1 MECII
6 YNLQCIIRGFDC
18 RIITLLE
25 ILIQTWHINI
35 VKTTFNLFLTVC
47 ISGIILFNPEMQA
60 QTKTNLEVFY
70 SLTDSLVS
78 DINSELPETK
88 NQILLTL
95 NNGEVYSIFNNN
107 IKSDFIKSGKKVW
120 DVPPDEINIPEVNIV
135 IESASVNY
143 GEVFKDGWFGSYY
156 TNRQLTL
163 KGNYLQTFSD
173 KGKQDFN
180 LVYSDSI
187 LVDQIGELENAS
199 FPFTQGQIPSEP
211 FLSGLAEPI
220 LAIGTAAAMV
230 ILFFSVRSK

>member
-1 MECII
+1 
-6 YNLQCIIRGFDC
+6 
-18 RIITLLE
+18 
-25 ILIQTWHINI
+25 
-35 VKTTFNLFLTVC
+35 
-47 ISGIILFNPEMQA
+47 MQA

-173 KGKQDFN
+173 NGKQDFN

>member
-1 MECII
+1 M
-6 YNLQCIIRGFDC
+6 
-18 RIITLLE
+18 
-25 ILIQTWHINI
+25 
-35 VKTTFNLFLTVC
+35 
-47 ISGIILFNPEMQA
+47 SGIILFNPEMQA

-78 DINSELPETK
+78 DINSEIPTSK
-88 NQILLTL
+88 NDILLSL

>member
-1 MECII
+1 M
-6 YNLQCIIRGFDC
+6 
-18 RIITLLE
+18 
-25 ILIQTWHINI
+25 
-35 VKTTFNLFLTVC
+35 
-47 ISGIILFNPEMQA
+47 SGIVLFNHDMQA

-78 DINSELPETK
+78 DINSELPEAK
-88 NQILLTL
+88 NQILLSL

-107 IKSDFIKSGKKVW
+107 IKTDFIKSGKKVW

-156 TNRQLTL
+156 TNRQLSL

-173 KGKQDFN
+173 KGKQNFN

-211 FLSGLAEPI
+211 FLSGLVEPI

>member
-1 MECII
+1 M
-6 YNLQCIIRGFDC
+6 
-18 RIITLLE
+18 
-25 ILIQTWHINI
+25 
-35 VKTTFNLFLTVC
+35 
-47 ISGIILFNPEMQA
+47 SGIILFNPEMQS
-60 QTKTNLEVFY
+60 QTKTNLELFY

-78 DINSELPETK
+78 DINSELPEAK

-107 IKSDFIKSGKKVW
+107 IKTDFIKSGKKVW

-135 IESASVNY
+135 IESVSVNY

-156 TNRQLTL
+156 TNRQLSL

-173 KGKQDFN
+173 KGKQNFN

-211 FLSGLAEPI
+211 FLSGLVEPI

>member
-6 YNLQCIIRGFDC
+6 FNLQCLINDF
-18 RIITLLE
+18 ITGNSSLLE
-25 ILIQTWHINI
+25 ILIQTLHINI
-35 VKTTFNLFLTVC
+35 VKTTFNLFLALC
-47 ISGIILFNPEMQA
+47 MSGIILFNPEMQA

-78 DINSELPETK
+78 DINSELPEAK
-88 NQILLTL
+88 NQILLSL

-107 IKSDFIKSGKKVW
+107 IKTDFIKSGKKVW

-156 TNRQLTL
+156 TNRQLSL

-173 KGKQDFN
+173 KGKQNFN

-211 FLSGLAEPI
+211 FLSGLVEPI

>member
-6 YNLQCIIRGFDC
+6 YNLHCIISGFGC

-35 VKTTFNLFLTVC
+35 VKTTFNLFLAVC
-47 ISGIILFNPEMQA
+47 MSGIILFNPEMQS

-78 DINSELPETK
+78 DINSELPEAK
-88 NQILLTL
+88 NQILLSL

-107 IKSDFIKSGKKVW
+107 IKTDFIKSGKKVW

-156 TNRQLTL
+156 TNRQLSL

-173 KGKQDFN
+173 KGKQNFN

>member
-1 MECII
+1 M
-6 YNLQCIIRGFDC
+6 
-18 RIITLLE
+18 
-25 ILIQTWHINI
+25 
-35 VKTTFNLFLTVC
+35 
-47 ISGIILFNPEMQA
+47 SGIILFNPEMQS

-78 DINSELPETK
+78 DINSELPEAK
-88 NQILLTL
+88 NQILLSL

-107 IKSDFIKSGKKVW
+107 IKTDFIKSGKKVW

-156 TNRQLTL
+156 TNRQLSL

-173 KGKQDFN
+173 KGKQNFN

-211 FLSGLAEPI
+211 FLSGLVEPI

>member
-1 MECII
+1 MN
-6 YNLQCIIRGFDC
+6 NLQCIIYSFGC
-18 RIITLLE
+18 RILTLLE
-25 ILIQTWHINI
+25 ILIQSWHINI
-35 VKTTFNLFLTVC
+35 VKTTFNLFLALC
-47 ISGIILFNPEMQA
+47 MSGIILFNPEMQA

-78 DINSELPETK
+78 DINSEIPTSK
-88 NQILLTL
+88 NDILLSL

-187 LVDQIGELENAS
+187 WLTRLVNLKM
-199 FPFTQGQIPSEP
+199 PPSHLHRDK
-211 FLSGLAEPI
+211 FHLN
-220 LAIGTAAAMV
+220 
-230 ILFFSVRSK
+230 LFFQVWLNQF